1 MQVGGVKKV
10 KVTEIGGKYFSPLDS
25 LNYLGLFPGHFF
37 SQGVK
42 YRDLSNS

>member
-37 SQGVK
+37 SQRVK